1 MAESRD
7 KQELFKDMILELK
20 VSNEILGA
28 ISQNTLNTADLSL
41 ETAVNMESLVSEI
54 RTLCEDLNKS
64 YKPQAKEGDGKKMGA
79 LSAKDSSNLYNI
91 SKETASTAFHTF
103 NMIGVLESI
112 YSVQKDILAAMQTNQ
127 LTAEENR
134 LEDKKAK
141 EKQAAIAPAADKEH
155 LKGGIGDFGIMGTL
169 AAIAGIV
176 TGFVIGIV
184 SRAKKMFSA
193 ISEGISKILNLE
205 ELMAKIRNMGKVI
218 SDFFKESKIGK
229 AFKNFITPIEEFFV
243 SLTAE
248 GSIISKIKDMFGS
261 VKKFFEPIKDLFALF
276 SGEGSIIGKL
286 LGYFGKVTA
295 FFGDLGKIFSFFM
308 KVGKVIG
315 DISLIGGIIL
325 GVIDGISSAI
335 DIFKKTGNIGDALEA
350 GVVGFINS
358 FTGDVLDL
366 FKDTISWLAG
376 VLGFKDV
383 EKILDSFSFSDI
395 ISEFFHRFIKT
406 GKDTLEQ
413 FFQNFIDI
421 FADIGNA
428 INNGDV
434 MSTVGEIFRGFMKT
448 LVALPLDIVKG
459 WVASAAGAL
468 GANDIEKSIRSVSF
482 AKMFGGTVTQ
492 TGAETDSSN
501 KSILGAAGDTTDLKR
516 KQKEAKKDLNKAEK
530 GIAETVTD
538 TAEKLVPGAN
548 DVIDKGKELLGIS
561 GDANEGFMNMLFKA
575 YNENVGSAADIT
587 PNPSTIGSD
596 ISAIQSDTAN
606 VNMAAAL
613 QPVNMAPSGGGG
625 GGSHT
630 SHSNT
635 SVTYQNNNIPDRTSW
650 MLRPIFGGL

>member
-20 VSNEILGA
+20 VSNETLGK

-41 ETAVNMESLVSEI
+41 ETAVNMEALVSEI

-64 YKPQAKEGDGKKMGA
+64 YKPQAKEGGKKMGA
-79 LSAKDSSNLYNI
+79 LSAKDSSNLYNV

-127 LTAEENR
+127 LIDAENR
-134 LEDKKAK
+134 LEDKKAR
-141 EKQAAIAPAADKEH
+141 EKQAAIAPTANKEH

-169 AAIAGIV
+169 AAIAGVV
-176 TGFVIGIV
+176 TGFIVGIV
-184 SRAKKMFSA
+184 SRAVKMFSA
-193 ISEGISKILNLE
+193 ISEGISKILNLDG
-205 ELMAKIRNMGKVI
+205 LMAKIRNMGKVI

-248 GSIISKIKDMFGS
+248 GSIISKIKGMFGS

-295 FFGDLGKIFSFFM
+295 FFGDLGKIFSLFM

-315 DISLIGGIIL
+315 DISLIGGVIL

-376 VLGFKDV
+376 VLGFKQV

-395 ISEFFHRFIKT
+395 ISEFFHRFIKA
-406 GKDTLEQ
+406 GKDTFEQ
-413 FFQNFIDI
+413 YFQNLVDI
-421 FADIGNA
+421 FGDIGDKIAKGDIIGA
-428 INNGDV
+428 I
-434 MSTVGEIFRGFMKT
+434 GEVFRGWMKSIAT
-448 LVALPLDIVKG
+448 LVLDIPKG
-459 WVASAAGAL
+459 WLASSLEAV
-468 GANDIEKSIRSVSF
+468 GANDLGKKIRDFSF
-482 AKMFGGTVTQ
+482 TDLFGGTRTK
-492 TGAETDSSN
+492 TGADTQSSD
-501 KSILGAAGDTTDLKR
+501 KSILEAAGETTATKR
-516 KQKEAKKDLNKAEK
+516 KEKDTKKSLEKAVE
-530 GIAETVTD
+530 GVSDTVTN
-538 TAEKLVPGAN
+538 TAKELLPGAN
-548 DVIDKGKELLGIS
+548 DVIDKGKQLLGIS
-561 GDANEGFMNMLFKA
+561 GDANEGFMETLFRA
-575 YNENVGSAADIT
+575 YNENVGAVSDIT

-596 ISAIQSDTAN
+596 IAAIQSDTAN
-606 VNMAAAL
+606 ANMAASIM
-613 QPVNMAPSGGGG
+613 PVEMASGGGGG